1 MQNQH
6 RGLFRRG
13 LLQKIRPFALTNAA
27 IAKLKHPHKIEN
39 NTWRE
44 SDRACCNNMV
54 AKENPAKTNDIARG
68 REATDSR
75 LLF

>member
-13 LLQKIRPFALTNAA
+13 RLQKIRPFALTNAA
-27 IAKLKHPHKIEN
+27 IAKLKHPHMIEN

-44 SDRACCNNMV
+44 SDGAAEKMNIKFKNLH
-54 AKENPAKTNDIARG
+54 
-68 REATDSR
+68 S
-75 LLF
+75 L